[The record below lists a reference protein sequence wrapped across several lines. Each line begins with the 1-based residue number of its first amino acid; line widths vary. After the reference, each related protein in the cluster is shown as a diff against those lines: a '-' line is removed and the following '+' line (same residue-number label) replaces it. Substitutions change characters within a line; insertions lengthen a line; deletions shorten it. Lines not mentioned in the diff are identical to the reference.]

1 MESAARTLVAVM
13 PSNAEQTAHTLY
25 FSDGTVV
32 GYDPALGRV
41 LRVHHLPADFGEAHA
56 VTFEPARRPTA
67 VLGALPDRRKEERD

>member
-1 MESAARTLVAVM
+1 MESAARTLVAVV

-32 GYDPALGRV
+32 GYDPALGRI
-41 LRVHHLPADFGEAHA
+41 LHVHRLPADFGEAQA
-56 VTFEPARRPTA
+56 VAAGPPRRTPT